1 MTPPWCEY
9 AVKLMMKI
17 IMLLMLT
24 LWITACAGGTK
35 KAMGK
40 YRGCGNH
47 IIIELVGKVISNV
60 KSIIQRCIKS

>member
-1 MTPPWCEY
+1 MIPPWNEY
-9 AVKLMMKI
+9 AVKLMMI
-17 IMLLMLT
+17 IILLLMLT

-47 IIIELVGKVISNV
+47 IIIEVVGKVISNV
-60 KSIIQRCIKS
+60 KSLIQSCIK